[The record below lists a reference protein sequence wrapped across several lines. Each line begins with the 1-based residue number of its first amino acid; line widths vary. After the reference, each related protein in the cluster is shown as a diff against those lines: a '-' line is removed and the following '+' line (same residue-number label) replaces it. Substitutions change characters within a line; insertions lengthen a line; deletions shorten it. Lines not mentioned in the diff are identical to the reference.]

1 MREVFSY
8 VILENTVARYF
19 AVALILLLAL
29 FLKRFISRHF
39 ALILFTLFAK
49 AHKPF
54 LKDSFLELII
64 QPLQWFIFYLI
75 AFIAFDQ
82 LQFPDAL
89 SVRVFNTDIQII
101 LRSVANLI
109 LIISFI
115 KLCIKA
121 NLFFALVLERR
132 AKHTNSSTDN
142 LLVVFFKDFFKAVF
156 VIIGF
161 LLTIKF
167 VFYQPLSGL
176 FTGLG
181 IMGAAIALSTRESLE
196 NLIAAFIIF
205 FDKPFTSGDIV
216 KIQTFTG
223 TVEKIGLRSTRI
235 RTDQKTY
242 ITVPNKQMVDSIL
255 DNLSKRTQKKTEIRL
270 ELDLQT
276 PPQKILELKTR
287 IYSLIEDEKIIDS
300 FTVWVTDTGKTA
312 HLIAVDYFVSITV
325 TVAEEQQLKE
335 SNILAILNLIDELEI
350 KLQNQKPL
358 YGPMH

>member
-1 MREVFSY
+1 MHEVFTY
-8 VILENTVARYF
+8 VILENTVARYCT
-19 AVALILLLAL
+19 VALIMVLAL
-29 FLKRFISRHF
+29 LLKRFISRHL

-54 LKDSFLELII
+54 LKESFLELII

-82 LQFPDAL
+82 LQFPEAM
-89 SVRVFNTDIQII
+89 SAKVFNTDIKVIF
-101 LRSVANLI
+101 RSLANLI
-109 LIISFI
+109 LIVSFI

-132 AKHTNSSTDN
+132 AKHTNSSADN
-142 LLVVFFKDFFKAVF
+142 LLVVFFKDFFKVML
-156 VIIGF
+156 IIAGF

-205 FDKPFTSGDIV
+205 FDRPFTSGDVV

-287 IYSLIEDEKIIDS
+287 IYGLIESEKMVDS
-300 FTVWVTDTGKTA
+300 FSVWITDTGKTA
-312 HLIAVDYFVSITV
+312 HLIAIDYFVSITV

-335 SNILAILNLIDELEI
+335 SNILAVLKMIDELEI

-358 YGPMH
+358 FVAVH